1 MRPSIA
7 AQRAL
12 PLRRRLPCG
21 TLTLNVYRFTHT
33 PTSAANNHLRRIF
46 DDYSYFSGFNS
57 NFPKAG
63 LFGNSYLKTP
73 KGLLEFSSDSLNRA
87 KLLVNDLLGTAH
99 TEEGKL
105 SYIRRLDQLS
115 DVLCRVID
123 VAEFIRVAHPQKQ
136 WIDAAQQTHE
146 VMFEYMNQLN
156 TNVELYTHLRDILA
170 DPEVCD
176 QLTEE
181 EIQVGEYLKQDFE
194 RSGIHMD
201 PETRENFVTITQQI
215 SVLGSMFNSN
225 VGELA
230 EYSIQVPLFEVKQL
244 EPSLEQDIMAYQ
256 SRFAS
261 KPSQGH
267 VHIPLV
273 GNIPYRILSMCPSE
287 GLRKRV
293 WIALHNSKPDQIKTL
308 NSIIQYRAYLAH
320 MLGFPSFAAYQLEH
334 KMARSPENV
343 MTFLRNLQSKLV
355 GSSVGN
361 NSQLGGV
368 MHELRNLYS
377 HKEGSRVLASNGEV
391 MDSVKPWDRDYLVRQ
406 QQNQPEEPL
415 PSISPYLSVGT
426 VISGLSRLFE
436 SIYNVE
442 FIPVPTNRG
451 ETWDSQV
458 RKIAVYDRA
467 SQKTI
472 GYLYLDF
479 WSQKVLPSHFTIVCS
494 RKLNADLDDDV
505 SGQVFTDDS
514 QNYQLPV
521 ISLVCNFASSPKAVT
536 LLTLDQVDTIFHE
549 MGHAMHS
556 MIGRTDLH
564 NLSGTRCSTDFV
576 ELPSVLM
583 ESFARDPR
591 VLCTIAR
598 HYQTDEPLPAELLE
612 KQQNDKVILNNCEE
626 FMQSKMAMLDQ
637 LLHDGDVIKNLENFD
652 STPIYHELERRL
664 RIFADVESTWH
675 GKFPHLFSYGSVYY
689 SYLLD
694 RAIADRVWKE
704 LFADDPW
711 SREAGERYKN
721 SILKWGGT
729 RDPWKCLADA
739 LDDPELVAGD
749 SHAMEKIVAH

>member
-1 MRPSIA
+1 MRPTVA
-7 AQRAL
+7 AQRAVT
-12 PLRRRLPCG
+12 LRRGLPRVILAINVSRS
-21 TLTLNVYRFTHT
+21 TLTQVPATND
-33 PTSAANNHLRRIF
+33 HLRRIF

-57 NFPKAG
+57 SFPKAG
-63 LFGNSYLKTP
+63 LFGNNYLKTP
-73 KGLLEFSSDSLNRA
+73 KGLLEFSQDSLNRA
-87 KLLVNDLLGTAH
+87 KLLVHDLLSTAH

-105 SYIRRLDQLS
+105 AYIRRLDQLS

-194 RSGIHMD
+194 RLGIHMD
-201 PETRENFVTITQQI
+201 PETRDNFVAITQQI
-215 SVLGSMFNSN
+215 LVLGSMFNSN

-230 EYSIQVPLFEVKQL
+230 EYSVQVPLYEVKQL
-244 EPSLEQDIMAYQ
+244 DLLLQQEIMSYQ
-256 SRFAS
+256 LRFAS

-267 VHIPLV
+267 AHIPLV
-273 GNIPYRILSMCPSE
+273 GNIPYRILSMCPLE

-308 NSIIQYRAYLAH
+308 NLILQYRAYLAH

-334 KMARSPENV
+334 KMARLPENV
-343 MTFLRNLQSKLV
+343 MTFLKNLQLKLV
-355 GSSVGN
+355 GSQVGN
-361 NSQLGGV
+361 NSRPGGV
-368 MHELRNLYS
+368 MDELRKLYS
-377 HKEGSRVLASNGEV
+377 HKEGARALASNGEV
-391 MDSVKPWDRDYLVRQ
+391 MDAIKPWDRDYLVRQ
-406 QQNQPEEPL
+406 QQRQPEEPL

-436 SIYNVE
+436 LIYNVE
-442 FIPVPTNRG
+442 FDPVPTNRG
-451 ETWDSQV
+451 ETWDLQV
-458 RKIAVYDRA
+458 RKVAVHDRA

-479 WSQKVLPSHFTIVCS
+479 WLTKVLPSHFTIVCL
-494 RKLNADLDDDV
+494 RKINTDFGDDV
-505 SGQVFTDDS
+505 RGQVFMDDTEK
-514 QNYQLPV
+514 YQLPV
-521 ISLVCNFASSPKAVT
+521 ILLVCNFASSPKSTT
-536 LLTLDQVDTIFHE
+536 LLTLEQVDTIFHE
-549 MGHAMHS
+549 MGHAMHL

-583 ESFARDPR
+583 ELFARDPR
-591 VLCTIAR
+591 VLCTIAK
-598 HYQTDEPLPAELLE
+598 HYQTGEALPVELLE
-612 KQQNDKVILNNCEE
+612 KQQQDKVMLNNCEE
-626 FMQSKMAMLDQ
+626 FMQLKMAMLDQ
-637 LLHDGDVIKNLENFD
+637 LLHNSDVIKNIENFD
-652 STPIYHELERRL
+652 STPIYHDLERGL
-664 RIFADVESTWH
+664 RIFADVDSTWH

-694 RAIADRVWKE
+694 RAIAERVWKE
-704 LFADDPW
+704 LFANDPW

-729 RDPWKCLADA
+729 RDPWLCLADA
-739 LDDPELVAGD
+739 LDDPELAAGD